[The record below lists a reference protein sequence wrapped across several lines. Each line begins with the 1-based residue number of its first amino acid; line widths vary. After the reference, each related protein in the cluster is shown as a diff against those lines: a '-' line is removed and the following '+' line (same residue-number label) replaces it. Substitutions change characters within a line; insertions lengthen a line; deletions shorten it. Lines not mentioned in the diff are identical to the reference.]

1 VLALQG
7 QLLVQM
13 LRVPSSALRP
23 TTPPPNFLRQSRLGV
38 VVAAAVAAVVHPPS
52 WEEVAAAVVAVV
64 LHPPSWEEVAAVAV
78 AVVHPPSWEEEVVAA
93 VVHPPSWEEVAEPG
107 ARHLQQMVGASL
119 LALAAWQRLCVAL
132 FLLWLAAS

>member
-1 VLALQG
+1 
-7 QLLVQM
+7 
-13 LRVPSSALRP
+13 
-23 TTPPPNFLRQSRLGV
+23 
-38 VVAAAVAAVVHPPS
+38 VAAVAVAVVHPPSGEEEVVAAVVHPPS
-52 WEEVAAAVVAVV
+52 WEEVVVAVV
-64 LHPPSWEEVAAVAV
+64 AA
-78 AVVHPPSWEEEVVAA
+78 VHPPSWEEEVVAVAA